1 MNPITAQ
8 PPTIHP
14 SGSPSSRGSGSGSPS
29 FQIRGGES
37 SASPSA
43 GALRLDR
50 INSAELLRCSRRV
63 YFRFLEACPTA
74 PEPLGVVL
82 LGAGPQGRVVFE
94 VPILLPDEQF
104 VPMELLRPRSARGRS
119 ARGGS
124 SRPLP

>member
-14 SGSPSSRGSGSGSPS
+14 SGPGNPPSGSPS
-29 FQIRGGES
+29 FRIRGGES
-37 SASPSA
+37 SASPTA
-43 GALRLDR
+43 GTLRLDR

-63 YFRFLEACPTA
+63 YFRFLESCPTA

-104 VPMELLRPRSARGRS
+104 VPMELLRPRSARGRN

>member
-14 SGSPSSRGSGSGSPS
+14 SGPGTPPSGSPS
-29 FQIRGGES
+29 FRIRGGES

-43 GALRLDR
+43 GSLRLDR

-119 ARGGS
+119 ARGGT

>member
-14 SGSPSSRGSGSGSPS
+14 PGPGTPPSRTPS
-29 FQIRGGES
+29 FVIRGGES

-43 GALRLDR
+43 GGLRLDR

-63 YFRFLEACPTA
+63 YFRFLESCPTA

-82 LGAGPQGRVVFE
+82 LGVGPQGRVVFE
-94 VPILLPDEQF
+94 LPILLPDEQF

>member
-1 MNPITAQ
+1 MNLITAQ
-8 PPTIHP
+8 PPTITP
-14 SGSPSSRGSGSGSPS
+14 SGSGSPS

-37 SASPSA
+37 SATPSQ
-43 GALRLDR
+43 GFLRLDR
-50 INSAELLRCSRRV
+50 INSAELLRHGRRV

-94 VPILLPDEQF
+94 APILLPDEQF
-104 VPMELLRPRSARGRS
+104 VPMDLLRPRSSRGRS
-119 ARGGS
+119 PRGGT

>member
-1 MNPITAQ
+1 MNPITAK

-14 SGSPSSRGSGSGSPS
+14 PGQGTPPSGTPS
-29 FQIRGGES
+29 FVIRGGES

-43 GALRLDR
+43 GSLRLDR

-94 VPILLPDEQF
+94 LPVLLPDEQF
-104 VPMELLRPRSARGRS
+104 IPLELVRGRSCRSRSARS
-119 ARGGS
+119 PYRG
-124 SRPLP
+124 

>member
-14 SGSPSSRGSGSGSPS
+14 PGSGNPPSGSPS
-29 FQIRGGES
+29 FVIRGGES

-94 VPILLPDEQF
+94 LPILLPDEQF
-104 VPMELLRPRSARGRS
+104 VPMELLRPRSARGRT